1 MLRQGLAIPGFLILK
16 GRAYFPSIQCLNQLD
31 LRQLVN
37 WNFLNL
43 KYIAWKCTKPKGN
56 FEFRIL
62 NSKLEMGHLNSE
74 FWIQNSKWDIWIQ
87 NSEFKI
93 RNGTFEFR
101 ILNSKFEM
109 GHSNSEFWIQNSKWD
124 IWIQNSEFK
133 IANGTCEFRILNSN
147 FQPPIWN
154 SMFLYGHM
162 VDIFSPWT
170 QNCVNPKIM

>member
-16 GRAYFPSIQCLNQLD
+16 GWAYFPSIQCLNQLD

-43 KYIAWKCTKPKGN
+43 KYI
-56 FEFRIL
+56 L
-62 NSKLEMGHLNSE
+62 LENAQNQRAILNSE
-74 FWIQNSKWDIWIQ
+74 FWIQNWKWDIWIQ

-109 GHSNSEFWIQNSKWD
+109 GHLNSEFWIQNSKWD

-133 IANGTCEFRILNSN
+133 IANGTCEFRILNST

-162 VDIFSPWT
+162 VDIFIPWT